1 MQEAFFT
8 SKQAAEIT
16 GCTLRQLQYWRE
28 KGVIVP
34 VIGETGT
41 GRSIYYSNPNLMELA
56 AMLYF
61 LSMGLSFD
69 IASTTLKTLKD
80 KEPELFDSGIGSRW
94 MLLFEGDKRSLSL
107 VAYDREQAIA
117 SLDEG
122 KPVIPVWLDVIY
134 QRLISKLLKFQQY
147 VTPDDGRNH
156 FN

>member
-1 MQEAFFT
+1 MQETFFT
-8 SKQAAEIT
+8 SKQAAKVT

-28 KGVIVP
+28 KGVVVP

-41 GRSIYYSNPNLMELA
+41 GRSIYYSKPNLMELA

-69 IASTTLKTLKD
+69 IASTTLKTLLD
-80 KEPELFDSGIGSRW
+80 KEPELFESGIGSRW
-94 MLLFEGDKRSLSL
+94 MLLVEGHKRSLSL

-134 QRLISKLLKFQQY
+134 QRLITKLA
-147 VTPDDGRNH
+147 G
-156 FN
+156 

>member
-1 MQEAFFT
+1 MQETFFT

-28 KGVIVP
+28 KGVVVP

-41 GRSIYYSNPNLMELA
+41 GRSIYYSKPNLMELA

-69 IASTTLKTLKD
+69 IASTTLKTLRD
-80 KEPELFDSGIGSRW
+80 KEPELFESGIGSRW
-94 MLLFEGDKRSLSL
+94 MLLWEGHKPSLNL
-107 VAYDREQAIA
+107 VVYDREQAIA

-134 QRLISKLLKFQQY
+134 QQLMNRLA
-147 VTPDDGRNH
+147 G
-156 FN
+156 

>member
-1 MQEAFFT
+1 MQETFFT

-28 KGVIVP
+28 KGVVVP

-41 GRSIYYSNPNLMELA
+41 GRSIYYSKPNLMELA

-80 KEPELFDSGIGSRW
+80 KEPELFESGKGSRW
-94 MLLFEGDKRSLSL
+94 MLLFEGGKRSLNL
-107 VAYDREQAIA
+107 VMYDREQAIA

-122 KPVIPVWLDVIY
+122 KPVIPVWLDMIY
-134 QRLISKLLKFQQY
+134 QQLTSKLA
-147 VTPDDGRNH
+147 G
-156 FN
+156 

>member
-1 MQEAFFT
+1 MQETFFT

-28 KGVIVP
+28 KGVVVP

-41 GRSIYYSNPNLMELA
+41 GRSIYYSKLNLMELA

-80 KEPELFDSGIGSRW
+80 KEPELFESGKGSRW
-94 MLLFEGDKRSLSL
+94 MLLFEGHKRSLSL

-134 QRLISKLLKFQQY
+134 QRLISKLA
-147 VTPDDGRNH
+147 G
-156 FN
+156 